1 MSQIPLVS
9 VIIPCYNQA
18 HLLPFAVESA
28 LRQTYPRVEVV
39 VVNDGSTD
47 DFDAVS
53 GTYLEAISLVEQPNS
68 GLSAARN
75 AGLAAAKGEFIVLL
89 DSDDVL
95 LPHCVSSRMRLM
107 LADDDVGVVTGYYRE
122 IDENGNVLPRIP
134 EVRRLSSLPHIYQAV
149 KRNWGPPVSW
159 TIRRRAIELCGSFD
173 PFLRSC
179 EDWDLLI
186 RISMRFKIAYDPE
199 MGAYYRQLPNSM
211 SRNHIVMYD
220 AATMVFKKN
229 ATYAESRLRYW
240 WWSQFGTYGHGRR
253 VLYNILSSGSIRL
266 RLKWL
271 VKIVVMRPATLWIGM
286 LTIGSLAVG
295 KRPSSR
301 SPQSQAATE
310 R

>member
-1 MSQIPLVS
+1 MNETPLVS

-18 HLLPFAVESA
+18 HLLPFAIDSA

-47 DFDAVS
+47 GFSAVARRYGDAIKV
-53 GTYLEAISLVEQPNS
+53 VEQPNS

-75 AGLAAAKGEFIVLL
+75 AGIAAADGDFIVLL

-95 LPHCVSSRMRLM
+95 VPHCVASRMRLM
-107 LADDDVGVVTGYYRE
+107 LADEEVGVVTGYYRE
-122 IDENGNVLPRIP
+122 IDEAGNVLPRIP
-134 EVRRLSSLPHIYQAV
+134 ELRRLSSLPYVYQTL

-199 MGAYYRQLPNSM
+199 VGAYYRQLPTSM

-220 AATMVFKKN
+220 AATMVFRKN
-229 ATYAESRLRYW
+229 AAYADSRLRYW
-240 WWSQFGTYGHGRR
+240 WWSQFGKYGHGRR
-253 VLYNILSSGSIRL
+253 VLYNIVSSGPIRL
-266 RLKWL
+266 RAKWL
-271 VKIVVMRPATLWIGM
+271 ARIVVARPAMLWIGL
-286 LTIGSLAVG
+286 LTAGSLAAG
-295 KRPSSR
+295 KRPSAK
-301 SPQSQAATE
+301 SPQRHPALE
-310 R
+310 G